1 MGGEIKMTEKQ
12 KTVIVVDDNDSH
24 LTACK
29 KILKPY
35 YAVYPVLSA
44 AKMFDLLNHVIPHL
58 ILMDVEMPDT
68 NGYEAVRMLKNSEAF
83 KKIPIIF
90 LTARN
95 DSISE
100 MEGLNLGAL
109 DYIHKPFVSS
119 ILLRRLELHLALID
133 YQVILE
139 EQNRSKDI
147 LISRILQEIRSPLNS
162 ILDTVHRIVHGS
174 GEDIKDNIGVVNDT
188 VQQILETLDSTSNMI
203 NAGL

>member
-1 MGGEIKMTEKQ
+1 MAEEQ
-12 KTVIVVDDNDSH
+12 KVIIVVDDNDSH

-44 AKMFDLLNHVIPHL
+44 AKMFDLLDHVKPDL

-68 NGYEAVRMLKNSEAF
+68 NGYEAVRMLKNSETY
-83 KKIPIIF
+83 KKIPVIF

-119 ILLRRLELHLALID
+119 ILLRRLELHLALLD
-133 YQVILE
+133 YQRILE
-139 EQNRSKDI
+139 GENRSKDM
-147 LISRILQEIRSPLNS
+147 LLSRIIQEIRGPITTIKEMVNRVLN
-162 ILDTVHRIVHGS
+162 DPV
-174 GEDIKDNIGVVNDT
+174 DIKDYLGKVNDT
-188 VQQILETLDSTSNMI
+188 AQQLLEIVDNTTFS
-203 NAGL
+203 

>member
-1 MGGEIKMTEKQ
+1 MADEQ
-12 KTVIVVDDNDSH
+12 KVIIVVDDNDSH
-24 LTACK
+24 LTASK

-44 AKMFDLLNHVIPHL
+44 AKMFDLLDHVTPDL

-68 NGYEAVRMLKNSEAF
+68 NGYEAVRMLQNSETY
-83 KKIPIIF
+83 KKIPVIF

-119 ILLRRLELHLALID
+119 ILIRRLE
-133 YQVILE
+133 
-139 EQNRSKDI
+139 
-147 LISRILQEIRSPLNS
+147 
-162 ILDTVHRIVHGS
+162 
-174 GEDIKDNIGVVNDT
+174 
-188 VQQILETLDSTSNMI
+188 
-203 NAGL
+203 